1 MITKMDNT
9 KQIYTDKEASK
20 FLRISQ
26 VTLWRLRRTKKI
38 CFRRA
43 SNKIIYTNQD
53 LENYLE
59 STKSGV

>member
-1 MITKMDNT
+1 MDNT

-26 VTLWRLRRTKKI
+26 VTLWRLRRAKKI

-43 SNKIIYTNQD
+43 SNKIIYTTQD
-53 LENYLE
+53 LEDYLE